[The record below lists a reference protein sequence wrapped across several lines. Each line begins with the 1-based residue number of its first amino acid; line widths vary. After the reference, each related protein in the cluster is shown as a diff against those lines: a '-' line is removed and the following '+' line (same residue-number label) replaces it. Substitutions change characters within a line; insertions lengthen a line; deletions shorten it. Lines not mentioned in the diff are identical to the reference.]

1 MVTRESRQ
9 GRQGEKRTKGVKP
22 VDLGSMSLIEYEN
35 AEQLREQL
43 SVITAQLQQLNETMN
58 VIANAL
64 TGGSPPPSTNGHVPE
79 PD

>member
-1 MVTRESRQ
+1 
-9 GRQGEKRTKGVKP
+9 
-22 VDLGSMSLIEYEN
+22 MSLAEYQYEN

-43 SVITAQLQQLNETMN
+43 SAVIEQLQQQNATLD